1 MWYTRKG
8 IQGSN
13 PFISARNIGHPTVIP
28 WDVSFAPESGD
39 FYQQRYQCMLN
50 IRATIAKMPQ
60 EAYLAQNP
68 DASLYCFLS

>member
-1 MWYTRKG
+1 MCEIVLCSY
-8 IQGSN
+8 
-13 PFISARNIGHPTVIP
+13 PARNIRHPVVIL
-28 WDVSFAPESGD
+28 WDVSFTPESGD

-68 DASLYCFLS
+68 DASFGQVALEKCQ

>member
-1 MWYTRKG
+1 MT
-8 IQGSN
+8 
-13 PFISARNIGHPTVIP
+13 HPVVIP

-60 EAYLAQNP
+60 EAYFAQNP
-68 DASLYCFLS
+68 DASFY